1 MGFEVFDFNGNK
13 AFKQT
18 VTPNRNFYSYIFK
31 LLPILM
37 LCQCSSH
44 KVTIEQRGLLALEIS
59 NDRERSRE
67 YIERRNRTR
76 EYLVKLMIEHK
87 NDRFPLKN
95 IDYPSSDISEAEK
108 MAIDIYNNTI
118 IKLSKPKYAERLATL
133 KFLADSRK
141 GEN

>member
-1 MGFEVFDFNGNK
+1 MGCEVFDFNKNT
-13 AFKQT
+13 AFKNT
-18 VTPNRNFYSYIFK
+18 VMQNRNFYSCLFK
-31 LLPILM
+31 LLPVLM

-67 YIERRNRTR
+67 YIEQRNRTR
-76 EYLVKLMIEHK
+76 EHLVKLMIEHK

-95 IDYPSSDISEAEK
+95 IDYSSSDISEAEK
-108 MAIDIYNNTI
+108 RAIDIYNSTV
-118 IKLSKPKYAERLATL
+118 IKLSKRKYAEKLATL